1 MPQYKIGDRVQI
13 NDQCYTIAGEP
24 YLGGCADVYPLE
36 NEGIRSDFVLKVYN
50 PKGFDDFGQTL
61 INRDD

>member
-1 MPQYKIGDRVQI
+1 MPQYKIGDKVQI

-36 NEGIRSDFVLKVYN
+36 NEGTDRILYSRSII
-50 PKGFDDFGQTL
+50 PKALTTSGKP
-61 INRDD
+61 